1 MKENS
6 EINNTRKKINFEEK
20 VINKK
25 GPRESLIKL
34 FDKDDITNLIYVNKN
49 IQTQVVCSLSYRASG
64 MYVDYLNHL
73 RKIVDGIATN
83 GNKNDNDNGKIFID
97 FVNEV
102 LQEDLGKLNKSLVKK
117 GKNEKEKFFYD
128 NEKMKMNPLLEKC
141 LKVYMVQ
148 MILLDL
154 LSITEKDF
162 KKCDGLENSSMES
175 TMAEI
180 INKRQQERIDK
191 IFDIVVNKQNCEI
204 ITFWDEIKKINEK
217 KYNELSA
224 KRENESRDIIYTF
237 LFQKIFDIM
246 ESDDQKN
253 IMLGIYKKMNEY
265 ENETVETIETEIY
278 NSKSQL
284 QNSQNELYNI
294 AIEIKNLED
303 RLTDLNANYGN
314 AEQIIELPKNKL
326 NLDKQFIISAVE
338 KGLKVIKDDL
348 STQIANKKKIQ
359 EDTENEIKNKENN
372 ISNLRNR
379 LEEKKLLEQNSGLIL
394 NMFDIAKNQFKKFQ
408 SDMFNFLL
416 NHPDRI
422 SSFPFVI
429 FNLDFEPTSNFDL
442 FQSKHGPKT
451 SKYFRD
457 FIVLKFTMRNF
468 IHYLLEKSEDQ
479 YFYPAL
485 IQIIELISHLQTY
498 QKKYYGREIFNSIE
512 NIDTNIENKR
522 AIIFLVEDTTKEK
535 FNDISLCDVYFT
547 GACVLEIYYAIVY
560 WIFCLSSVSVII
572 AATICLIVIIAH
584 LYRYISRKI
593 FDIIARREWRVI
605 SSNAREKLEECRR
618 RTQTYK
624 RRLQNQEKI
633 FDKYLKDNQAN
644 PIQEQIKE
652 NEEEIKT

>member
-1 MKENS
+1 
-6 EINNTRKKINFEEK
+6 
-20 VINKK
+20 
-25 GPRESLIKL
+25 
-34 FDKDDITNLIYVNKN
+34 
-49 IQTQVVCSLSYRASG
+49 
-64 MYVDYLNHL
+64 
-73 RKIVDGIATN
+73 
-83 GNKNDNDNGKIFID
+83 
-97 FVNEV
+97 
-102 LQEDLGKLNKSLVKK
+102 
-117 GKNEKEKFFYD
+117 
-128 NEKMKMNPLLEKC
+128 
-141 LKVYMVQ
+141 
-148 MILLDL
+148 
-154 LSITEKDF
+154 
-162 KKCDGLENSSMES
+162 
-175 TMAEI
+175 MAEI

-204 ITFWDEIKKINEK
+204 ITFWDINEK

-303 RLTDLNANYGN
+303 RLTDLNANYNN
-314 AEQIIELPKNKL
+314 AGQIIELRENKSRL
-326 NLDKQFIISAVE
+326 NKELVISAVE

-442 FQSKHGPKT
+442 FQSKHDPKT

-457 FIVLKFTMRNF
+457 FIPKFTMRSF

-522 AIIFLVEDTTKEK
+522 AIIFFVEDTTKVK
-535 FNDISLCDVYFT
+535 FNDISLCDVYFI

-560 WIFCLSSVSVII
+560 WILCLPSVWVII
-572 AATICLIVIIAH
+572 AATICLIVIIAR
-584 LYRYISRKI
+584 LYRYAKKKIS
-593 FDIIARREWRVI
+593 DIIARREWRVI
-605 SSNAREKLEECRR
+605 SSNAPEKLEECRR
-618 RTQTYK
+618 RTQTYE
-624 RRLQNQEKI
+624 RGIQNQEKI
-633 FDKYLKDNQAN
+633 FDKYLNDNQAN

>member
-6 EINNTRKKINFEEK
+6 EINNTRKKIKFEEK

-49 IQTQVVCSLSYRASG
+49 IQTRVVCSLLYRASG
-64 MYVDYLNHL
+64 MYVNYLNHL

-97 FVNEV
+97 FVNKV
-102 LQEDLGKLNKSLVKK
+102 LQEDLGKLNKSLVEK

-128 NEKMKMNPLLEKC
+128 NEKRKMNPLLEKC

-154 LSITEKDF
+154 LSITEEDF
-162 KKCDGLENSSMES
+162 KKCDRLENSSMES
-175 TMAEI
+175 TMMNI
-180 INKRQQERIDK
+180 MKRWQKERIDK
-191 IFDIVVNKQNCEI
+191 IFDIVVNKQNCKI
-204 ITFWDEIKKINEK
+204 ITFWDELKKINEK

-294 AIEIKNLED
+294 ETEIKNLENE
-303 RLTDLNANYGN
+303 LQALNDNYGEP
-314 AEQIIELPKNKL
+314 EQIIELPKNKL

-394 NMFDIAKNQFKKFQ
+394 NMFDIAKNQFKNFQ

-442 FQSKHGPKT
+442 FQSKHDPKT

-457 FIVLKFTMRNF
+457 FIPKFTMRSF

-522 AIIFLVEDTTKEK
+522 AIIFFVEDTTKVK
-535 FNDISLCDVYFT
+535 FNDISLCDSTFMF
-547 GACVLEIYYAIVY
+547 ACLWEIFLATLY
-560 WIFCLSSVSVII
+560 WIGYPLSVFAIIWAMVLLMVII
-572 AATICLIVIIAH
+572 LH
-584 LYRYISRKI
+584 LYRYAKRKI
-593 FDIIARREWRVI
+593 SDIIARREWRVI

-633 FDKYLKDNQAN
+633 FDKYLNDNQAN